1 MSLLHQDSPEEIDDA
16 ALGEE
21 LTKGTSHVVW
31 ATIAAAVLV
40 TIMIAAY
47 VIAGRKPPMA
57 TGEIVAVWAHPQHT
71 VTRGFDAA
79 GAPMPQESY
88 DRVLVFAQVKLHNQG
103 DKPLFLYEIVSSAT
117 LEDGVH
123 ASTAV
128 PKSEF
133 EHVFVAYPELAA
145 LHGKALSLD
154 ATIDPGQTQEGMVVF
169 HPFRVTK
176 PQWAARKDLNF
187 TFKFQYQPSL
197 SLAPHTAVI
206 EQ

>member
-1 MSLLHQDSPEEIDDA
+1 
-16 ALGEE
+16 
-21 LTKGTSHVVW
+21 
-31 ATIAAAVLV
+31 
-40 TIMIAAY
+40 
-47 VIAGRKPPMA
+47 
-57 TGEIVAVWAHPQHT
+57 
-71 VTRGFDAA
+71 
-79 GAPMPQESY
+79 
-88 DRVLVFAQVKLHNQG
+88 VLVFAQVKLHNQG